1 MGVSGVRGGAR
12 SEILRGGKKVFSLLM
27 LFFVFVV
34 IVCVFDFWLGFS
46 CGCGCGCY
54 RTFGGMPETA
64 TICPSETLT
73 LITSFRCVT

>member
-1 MGVSGVRGGAR
+1 
-12 SEILRGGKKVFSLLM
+12 M

-46 CGCGCGCY
+46 CGCGCY